1 MGRTSKLSR
10 KFDMI
15 LVAIFLIGML
25 MVLLYL
31 AGRYE
36 CGEGIA
42 LIIGG
47 VCVIIIETCF
57 LRKMIIVKYKKNG
70 LVTLNVKNI
79 GIFES
84 KVIIR
89 GDKHRQN
96 IVKQV
101 LKLQYLALVVKRRIE
116 YINENINVSINKIS
130 ITLLIIL
137 RGEILEM
144 EKRILKIRNLFEVIL
159 NDGLADEVRSSII
172 NKIEEIQ
179 IDIFDIRWDVDA
191 VLCKKSDSQR
201 ICLLSELYIGGICCG
216 SKTSVKDICQKVNSL
231 AKSIIKQN
239 KIVQDKTDEESDEY
253 CGFQVFFLIIGL
265 AMIGVGIYI
274 LFNKV

>member
-15 LVAIFLIGML
+15 LVAILLIGML

-31 AGRYE
+31 ARRYE

-116 YINENINVSINKIS
+116 YINKNINVSINKIS

-172 NKIEEIQ
+172 NDIEKIQ
-179 IDIFDIRWDVDA
+179 IDIFDIQRDVDA
-191 VLCKKSDSQR
+191 VLRKNSDSQR

-231 AKSIIKQN
+231 AESIIKQN
-239 KIVQDKTDEESDEY
+239 KIVQDKTDEESDKY

>member
-15 LVAIFLIGML
+15 LVAILLMGML

-57 LRKMIIVKYKKNG
+57 LRKTIIVKYKKNG

-79 GIFES
+79 GLLES

-101 LKLQYLALVVKRRIE
+101 LELQYLALGVKSGIE
-116 YINENINVSINKIS
+116 YINKNINVAINKIS
-130 ITLLIIL
+130 QTFLITL

-172 NKIEEIQ
+172 NDIEEIQ
-179 IDIFDIRWDVDA
+179 IDIFDIQWDVDV
-191 VLCKKSDSQR
+191 VLCKISDSQR
-201 ICLLSELYIGGICCG
+201 ICLLSEPYIGGICCG
-216 SKTSVKDICQKVNSL
+216 SETLVKDICQKVNRL
-231 AKSIIKQN
+231 AESIIKQN
-239 KIVQDKTDEESDEY
+239 KIVQDKTDEESDKY
-253 CGFQVFFLIIGL
+253 CVFQVFFLIIGL

>member
-1 MGRTSKLSR
+1 MGRTSKLSC

-15 LVAIFLIGML
+15 LVAILLMGML

-57 LRKMIIVKYKKNG
+57 LRKTIIVKYKKNG

-79 GIFES
+79 GLLES

-101 LKLQYLALVVKRRIE
+101 LELQYLALGVKSGIE
-116 YINENINVSINKIS
+116 YINKNINVAINKIS
-130 ITLLIIL
+130 QTFLITL

-172 NKIEEIQ
+172 NDIEEIQ
-179 IDIFDIRWDVDA
+179 IDIFDIQWDVNV
-191 VLCKKSDSQR
+191 VLCKISDSQR
-201 ICLLSELYIGGICCG
+201 ICLLSEPYIGGICCG
-216 SKTSVKDICQKVNSL
+216 SKTLVKDICQKVNRL
-231 AKSIIKQN
+231 AESIIKQN
-239 KIVQDKTDEESDEY
+239 KIVQDKTDEESDKY
-253 CGFQVFFLIIGL
+253 CVFQVFFLIIGL

>member
-15 LVAIFLIGML
+15 LVAILLIGML

-79 GIFES
+79 GILES

-101 LKLQYLALVVKRRIE
+101 LKLQYLALRVKRRIE
-116 YINENINVSINKIS
+116 YINKNINVSINKIS

-172 NKIEEIQ
+172 NDIEKIQ
-179 IDIFDIRWDVDA
+179 IDIFDIIQWDVDA
-191 VLCKKSDSQR
+191 VLCKNSDSQR
-201 ICLLSELYIGGICCG
+201 ICLLSEPYIGGYVVDLKHRLKIY
-216 SKTSVKDICQKVNSL
+216 VKKL
-231 AKSIIKQN
+231 
-239 KIVQDKTDEESDEY
+239 IV
-253 CGFQVFFLIIGL
+253 
-265 AMIGVGIYI
+265 
-274 LFNKV
+274 